1 MLFNSYIFI
10 CILLPVALLGWFGL
24 NYFGHN
30 RLAGIFLTGI
40 SLWFYAYFHISYLF
54 VIVGSIAINYIISL
68 IVEAYRKHLADTQA
82 DEVGMSDIN
91 SSGDR
96 VMKVILI
103 IAVVANLGLLF
114 YFKYTD
120 FLIEN
125 INAITGSNIA
135 LRHILLPLGISFFT
149 FQQLSYVIDR
159 CRGRAPHYDLITYM
173 TFVTFFPQLIAGPIV
188 TYDEII
194 PQFTDMRA
202 RRIDPENMRIGI
214 RYFVIGFAKKVLLAD
229 VLAGP
234 VNQAFIT
241 PRELDTLTVIIV
253 MLMYMFELYFDFS
266 GYCDMAS
273 GIAKM
278 FNIDLPVNFNSP
290 YTSANVKELWQRWH
304 ITLSRFFTT
313 YVYIPLGGSRRGF
326 GRMLANVFIV
336 FVLSGLWHGAAWTYV
351 LWGAINGLLVVWDN
365 VCLIGVKGCEYKREC
380 RVYIPRKLGQ
390 VLTFCFFLL
399 SLCFFRSSTI
409 ADALYLIKSI
419 FCVNWNGKLFEI
431 LSCLKTPEFYVAE
444 EAAGMISTQML
455 NILHL
460 ACAAMM
466 LVISFIIILKPNS
479 HEIAPRND
487 HPLRDG
493 ILMGILFVWCF
504 ISLNQVSTFLYFNF

>member
-10 CILLPVALLGWFGL
+10 CILLPVALLGWYGL

-40 SLWFYAYFHISYLF
+40 SLWFYAYFHVSYLF
-54 VIVGSIAINYIISL
+54 LIVGSIALNYFISL
-68 IVEAYRKHLADTQA
+68 IVEAYRKHGNAA
-82 DEVGMSDIN
+82 NG
-91 SSGDR
+91 G
-96 VMKVILI
+96 VMRIILI
-103 IAVVANLGLLF
+103 ISAAANLGILF

-125 INAITGSNIA
+125 INALTGRDIA

-159 CRGRAPHYDLITYM
+159 CRDRAPHYDLITYM
-173 TFVTFFPQLIAGPIV
+173 MFVTFFPQLIAGPIV
-188 TYDEII
+188 TYDEMM
-194 PQFTDMRA
+194 PQFADMGR
-202 RRIDPENMRIGI
+202 RRIDPDNMRTGI
-214 RYFVIGFAKKVLLAD
+214 RYFVIGFAKKILLAD

-241 PRELDTLTVIIV
+241 PRELDTVTVIIV

-313 YVYIPLGGSRRGF
+313 YVYIPLGGSRRGY
-326 GRMLANVFIV
+326 GRMLTNVFIV

-351 LWGAINGLLVVWDN
+351 LWGAVNGLLVVWDN
-365 VCLIGVKGCEYKREC
+365 ACLIGVRGCEYKREC
-380 RVYIPRKLGQ
+380 KLYIPRKAGQ
-390 VLTFCFFLL
+390 ILTFCFFLL

-409 ADALYLIKSI
+409 PDALHLIRSV
-419 FCVNWNGKLFEI
+419 FVFNWNGRLFDI
-431 LSCLKTPEFYVAE
+431 LSYLKTPEFYVIE
-444 EAAGMISTQML
+444 EAAGMMSANML
-455 NILHL
+455 NYVHL
-460 ACAAMM
+460 ACALIM
-466 LVISFIIILKPNS
+466 LAVSFIIILRPNS

-487 HPLRDG
+487 HPVRDG
-493 ILMGILFVWCF
+493 ILMGIVFAWCF

>member
-10 CILLPVALLGWFGL
+10 CILLPVALLGWYGL

-40 SLWFYAYFHISYLF
+40 SLWFYAYFHVSYLF
-54 VIVGSIAINYIISL
+54 VIVGSIALNYLISL
-68 IVEAYRKHLADTQA
+68 IVEAYRKHGDTSN
-82 DEVGMSDIN
+82 G
-91 SSGDR
+91 G
-96 VMKVILI
+96 VMRIILI
-103 IAVVANLGLLF
+103 ISVAANLGILF

-125 INAITGSNIA
+125 INALTGRDFA

-159 CRGRAPHYDLITYM
+159 CRDRAPHYDLITYM

-188 TYDEII
+188 TYDEMM
-194 PQFTDMRA
+194 PQFADMGR
-202 RRIDPENMRIGI
+202 RRIDPDNMRTGI
-214 RYFVIGFAKKVLLAD
+214 RYFVIGFAKKILLAD

-241 PRELDTLTVIIV
+241 PRELDTVTVIIV

-313 YVYIPLGGSRRGF
+313 YVYIPLGGSRRGY

-351 LWGAINGLLVVWDN
+351 LWGAVNGLLVVWDN
-365 VCLIGVKGCEYKREC
+365 ACLIGVRGCEYKREC
-380 RVYIPRKLGQ
+380 KLYIPRKAGQ
-390 VLTFCFFLL
+390 ILTFCFFLL

-409 ADALYLIKSI
+409 PDALHLIRSV
-419 FCVNWNGKLFEI
+419 FVFNWNGRLFDV
-431 LSCLKTPEFYVAE
+431 LSYLKTPEFYVLE
-444 EAAGMISTQML
+444 EAAGMMSANML
-455 NILHL
+455 NYVHL
-460 ACAAMM
+460 ACALIM
-466 LVISFIIILKPNS
+466 LAVSFVIILRPNS

-487 HPLRDG
+487 HPVRDG
-493 ILMGILFVWCF
+493 ILMGIVFAWCF

>member
-10 CILLPVALLGWFGL
+10 CILLPVALLGWYGF
-24 NYFGHN
+24 NYFGQG

-40 SLWFYAYFHISYLF
+40 SLWFYAYFHLSYLF
-54 VIVGSIAINYIISL
+54 VIVGSIVINFCLSL
-68 IVEAYRKHLADTQA
+68 IADIYRKHCIKVYKGIGPEDITSSDDT
-82 DEVGMSDIN
+82 
-91 SSGDR
+91 
-96 VMKVILI
+96 VMRIILI
-103 IAVVANLGLLF
+103 ISVLANLGLLF

-120 FLIEN
+120 FFIEN
-125 INAITGSNIA
+125 LNALTGSDFA
-135 LRHILLPLGISFFT
+135 LRGILLPLGISFFT

-159 CRGRAPHYDLITYM
+159 CRGRAPHYDLITYA

-188 TYDEII
+188 TYDEMI
-194 PQFTDMRA
+194 PQFTDVT
-202 RRIDPENMRIGI
+202 RRRMDRENMRTGI
-214 RYFVIGFAKKVLLAD
+214 RYFVLGFAKKVLLAD

-234 VNQAFIT
+234 VNYAFVM
-241 PRELDTLTVIIV
+241 PRELDTATVIIV

-351 LWGAINGLLVVWDN
+351 LWGAINGVLVVWDN
-365 VCLIGVKGCEYKREC
+365 LCFVGVRGCDYKREC
-380 RVYIPRKLGQ
+380 KLYIPRKAGQ

-409 ADALYLIKSI
+409 PDALHLIRSI
-419 FCVNWNGKLFEI
+419 FCVNWNGKLFEV
-431 LSCLKTPEFYVAE
+431 LSYLKAPEFYVAE
-444 EAAGMISTQML
+444 EAAGMMAAGML
-455 NILHL
+455 DKLHL
-460 ACAAMM
+460 ICAIVM
-466 LVISFIIILKPNS
+466 LAISFIIITRPNS

-487 HPLRDG
+487 HPVRDG

-504 ISLNQVSTFLYFNF
+504 VSLNQVSTFLYFNF

>member
-24 NYFGHN
+24 NYFGHT
-30 RLAGIFLTGI
+30 RLAGVFLTSI
-40 SLWFYAYFHISYLF
+40 SLWFYAYFHLSYLA
-54 VIVGSIAINYIISL
+54 VILASIAVNYLISL
-68 IVEAYRKHLADTQA
+68 IVKKFSEKEDDP
-82 DEVGMSDIN
+82 DEFAM
-91 SSGDR
+91 R
-96 VMKVILI
+96 ILLVLS
-103 IAVVANLGLLF
+103 VVVNLGILF

-120 FLIEN
+120 FFIEN
-125 INAITGSNIA
+125 INALTGSEFA
-135 LRHILLPLGISFFT
+135 LRGILLPLGISFFT
-149 FQQLSYVIDR
+149 FQQMSYVIDR
-159 CRGRAPHYDLITYM
+159 CRGRAPHYDLITYS

-188 TYDEII
+188 TYDEMI
-194 PQFTDMRA
+194 PQFKDVT
-202 RRIDPENMRIGI
+202 RRRVDRDNMRTGI

-234 VNQAFIT
+234 VNFAFVSPRDMDT
-241 PRELDTLTVIIV
+241 PTAVIV
-253 MLMYMFELYFDFS
+253 MLLYMFELYFDFS

-313 YVYIPLGGSRRGF
+313 YVYIPLGGSKKGF

-351 LWGAINGLLVVWDN
+351 LWGAVNGILVVWDN
-365 VCLIGVKGCEYKREC
+365 LCLVGVEGCEYKREC
-380 RVYIPRKLGQ
+380 KVYIPRKLGQ

-399 SLCFFRSSTI
+399 TLCFFRSSTI
-409 ADALYLIKSI
+409 PDALHLIKNI
-419 FCVNWNGKLFEI
+419 FVPSWNGRLFEI
-431 LSCLKTPEFYVAE
+431 LSYMEAPEFYILR
-444 EAAGMISTQML
+444 EAAGMMKDSVTGYL
-455 NILHL
+455 NLAIALVMIIL
-460 ACAAMM
+460 
-466 LVISFIIILKPNS
+466 SFIIITRPNS
-479 HEIAPRND
+479 HELAPKDD
-487 HPLRDG
+487 HPVRDG
-493 ILMGILFVWCF
+493 ILLGIVFTWCF